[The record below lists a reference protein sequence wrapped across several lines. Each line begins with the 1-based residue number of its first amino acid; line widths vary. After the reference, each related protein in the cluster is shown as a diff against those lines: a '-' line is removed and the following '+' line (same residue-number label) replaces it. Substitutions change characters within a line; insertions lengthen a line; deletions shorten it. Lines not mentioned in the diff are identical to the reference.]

1 MSEKE
6 AAKQSAKQVIY
17 LVGSSHNG
25 VDGEKRT
32 VDAERA
38 AELVAAGAA
47 RYPDNYAG

>member
-6 AAKQSAKQVIY
+6 APKSGKQVIY

-47 RYPDNYAG
+47 RYPDNHAG